1 MSNNNN
7 NIIWNKYLKE
17 GFIGKGRYGNVYKVK
32 DKNTQKIYAIKEI
45 NKIDISEIKFKEE
58 IYFIK
63 NLV

>member
-7 NIIWNKYLKE
+7 NIIGNKYLKE

-45 NKIDISEIKFKEE
+45 NKIDISEIKFKA
-58 IYFIK
+58 
-63 NLV
+63 